1 MRIELI
7 FPGKTKEKYLAEG
20 IDDFC
25 KRLQRYAQVELK
37 SVKERRLNG
46 SESEDKYKET
56 ESTSLLSKVTTPSVI
71 VALDRK
77 GKQISSVELANLLT
91 KWEDQGCRCLS
102 FIIGGPLGL
111 ASTALKKADMTL
123 SFSKMT
129 FTHEMARLLLLEQ
142 IYRAYTIKAGTGYHK

>member
-20 IDDFC
+20 INDFC
-25 KRLQRYAQVELK
+25 KRLKRYAQVELK
-37 SVKERRLNG
+37 SVKEKRWNS
-46 SESEDKYKET
+46 SESEEKYKEA
-56 ESTSLLSKVTTPSVI
+56 ESTLLLEKVTTPSVI
-71 VALDRK
+71 VALDRT
-77 GKQISSVELANLLT
+77 GEQISSVGLANLLT
-91 KWEDQGCRCLS
+91 NWEDQGRRCLS

-111 ASTALKKADMTL
+111 APTMLKKADLML

-129 FTHEMARLLLLEQ
+129 FTHEMARLLLMEQ

>member
-20 IDDFC
+20 INDFC
-25 KRLQRYAQVELK
+25 KRLKRYARVELK
-37 SVKERRLNG
+37 SVKERRWNG
-46 SESEDKYKET
+46 SESEEKYKEA
-56 ESTSLLSKVTTPSVI
+56 ESTLLLARVTTPSMI
-71 VALDRK
+71 VALDRT
-77 GKQISSVELANLLT
+77 GKQISSLGLANLLT
-91 KWEDQGCRCLS
+91 NWEDQGRRYLS

-111 ASTALKKADMTL
+111 ASTTLKKADMTL